1 VGKRKSTKAAET
13 LSTSNILLLII
24 LLITVSRPAFA
35 QGKKPPSADHN
46 GAYMRQQPGETLAS
60 LNQLLRNNPNDLS
73 ALYRRTKMMTF
84 AGHGEG
90 LVPDCDRLIAADPQ
104 SVRFP
109 YLYTMRA
116 MAWRDEDENDKAL
129 KDLEMTKKLG
139 QIEDTYYMCRSGCLQ
154 ASGRMVEAIDDYTAF
169 IKRHPDGAWAYCSR
183 AASFEA
189 GNKFDQALADLGTAI
204 KLEPKNFTYLASRAR
219 LLERLQRY
227 DAAIADLST
236 MLAIRPD
243 DETVYFMR
251 AKAYMTQSKYPLAL
265 ADLNRAI
272 SLDQVPTRSE
282 YLCRAQV
289 YEKLGKFNLAK
300 QDREHAEHLR

>member
-1 VGKRKSTKAAET
+1 
-13 LSTSNILLLII
+13 
-24 LLITVSRPAFA
+24 
-35 QGKKPPSADHN
+35 
-46 GAYMRQQPGETLAS
+46 
-60 LNQLLRNNPNDLS
+60 
-73 ALYRRTKMMTF
+73 MMTY

-90 LVPDCDRLIAADPQ
+90 LVPDCDRLIAADPK
-104 SVRFP
+104 SMRFP
-109 YLYTMRA
+109 FLYTMRA

-139 QIEDTYYMCRSGCLQ
+139 QIDDTYYMCRSGCLQ
-154 ASGRMVEAIDDYTAF
+154 ASGRMVAAIDDFTAL
-169 IKRHPDGAWAYCSR
+169 IKRNPAGAWAYCSR

-204 KLEPKNFTYLASRAR
+204 KLDPKNFTYLASRAR

-227 DAAIADLST
+227 DAATADLSA

-251 AKAYMTQSKYPLAL
+251 AKVYLTQSKYQLAL

-272 SLDQVPTRSE
+272 SLDQVPTRSV

-289 YEKLGKFNLAK
+289 YEKLGKANLAK
-300 QDREHAEHLR
+300 QDRERGALEMTLGLMMPVRQNQLIDSQV